1 MPLTYWIVLFSSLN
15 NPSGGVLQLHRF
27 AEALHK
33 LGQKVFIV
41 QDNPRFHP
49 DWFFSSVETFSAQDW
64 DYGKNL
70 NSASDVIV
78 LPETFVSEYPRFK
91 VGIPKIIFNQNTS
104 YTFGLL
110 DSKSIFKPETILSYY
125 NHPDV
130 VKVCCVSEYDMNVME
145 HVFGISSLRL
155 LLIPN
160 SLHVTLPTK
169 QLSLT
174 TNIVSYMPRKNPRD
188 SLILRSLLERHSVF
202 SGWEFLPIKNLPHS
216 DAVQLL
222 SKSSLFLSFGFPEG
236 FGLPILESLACQTPV
251 IGYSG
256 LGGRE
261 LFSIADLFDVGWEV
275 EYGDYLGFI
284 NAFKSFSDSFYNCR
298 ESFRRRLQSASVAI
312 QSLYSVDN
320 MYSSVRAMCSDLSSS
335 LKAT

>member
-41 QDNPRFHP
+41 QDNPHFHP

-145 HVFGISSLRL
+145 HVFGLSSLRL
-155 LLIPN
+155 SRITN

-174 TNIVSYMPRKNPRD
+174 SNIVSYMPRKNPRD
-188 SLILRSLLERHSVF
+188 SLILRSLFERHSVF

-216 DAVQLL
+216 DTVQLL

-261 LFSIADLFDVGWEV
+261 LFSIANNFDVGWEV

-320 MYSSVRAMCSDLSSS
+320 MYSSVRALCSDLSSFV
-335 LKAT
+335 KAT